1 MSLDYRFRV
10 DDSHLLVASKDSENE
25 KIDLLLN
32 DGLRNKGNL
41 ANQNFRGN
49 NEFDKN
55 STRTFG
61 EYLKK
66 FFKSKFDTRITILT
80 DIAIT
85 YDRLS
90 DHFTGQLKDNYERL
104 LVLYNELSNKCL
116 METHKKKFSSLLVI

>member
-1 MSLDYRFRV
+1 M
-10 DDSHLLVASKDSENE
+10 DDSHLLVASKDSDNE

-49 NEFDKN
+49 SEFDKN

-66 FFKSKFDTRITILT
+66 FFKSKFNTGMII
-80 DIAIT
+80 
-85 YDRLS
+85 LS
-90 DHFTGQLKDNYERL
+90 DISNYL
-104 LVLYNELSNKCL
+104 
-116 METHKKKFSSLLVI
+116 